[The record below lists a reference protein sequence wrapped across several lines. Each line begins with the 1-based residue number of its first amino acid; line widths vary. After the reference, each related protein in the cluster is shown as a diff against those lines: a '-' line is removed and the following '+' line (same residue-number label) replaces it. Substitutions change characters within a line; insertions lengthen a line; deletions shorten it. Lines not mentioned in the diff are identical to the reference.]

1 MLNVRILRER
11 GGVRKSRRSR
21 EPVGGECS
29 PKLTGNL
36 MNYVPV
42 TTSKD
47 IRLGRGGGGGGGG
60 FDDHINKVLGWGG
73 EKPLR
78 DSCDTRV
85 ETPNSAVF
93 SLHGKTVS

>member
-1 MLNVRILRER
+1 MLPPLTLLSWVPLANSCSCCSSMLNVRILRER

-29 PKLTGNL
+29 TKLTGNF

-60 FDDHINKVLGWGG
+60 ASMTTSI
-73 EKPLR
+73 R
-78 DSCDTRV
+78 Y
-85 ETPNSAVF
+85 
-93 SLHGKTVS
+93 